1 MLFDCRE
8 PITITRE
15 NPMQGMIISNPR
27 LEFLRPVLER
37 WFDCIDRYN
46 AVRGDNDTPY
56 WHDEKANLGLL
67 SAAAWMAEL
76 VTLRDTATRK
86 QNEEGERNARA
97 DLFIAGAEDRA
108 FIQATQRWPRVT
120 SLNLTQALADITS
133 DAKRIS
139 YASDLKLGCL
149 FVAPQKAQHSASPE
163 ELQDMV
169 DDLQKEHTCAV
180 AWYFPY
186 AYRKLRSEAGNYH
199 PGIAVLFKEARG

>member
-1 MLFDCRE
+1 
-8 PITITRE
+8 
-15 NPMQGMIISNPR
+15 MQGMIISNPR

-46 AVRGDNDTPY
+46 AVRGDSDTPY

-97 DLFIAGAEDRA
+97 DLFLAGAEDRA
-108 FIQATQRWPRVT
+108 YIQATQRWPRVN

>member
-1 MLFDCRE
+1 
-8 PITITRE
+8 
-15 NPMQGMIISNPR
+15 MQGMIISNPK

-67 SAAAWMAEL
+67 SAAAWMAEM
-76 VTLRDTATRK
+76 VTLQNAATRK
-86 QNEEGERNARA
+86 QNEEGERNVSA
-97 DLFIAGAEDRA
+97 DLFIASADERA
-108 FIQATQRWPRVT
+108 FIQATQRWPKVNN
-120 SLNLTQALADITS
+120 LNLTQPLLEAAS

-149 FVAPQKAQHSASPE
+149 FVAPQKAQQSATPE
-163 ELQDMV
+163 ELQDMI
-169 DDLQKEHTCAV
+169 DDLQKENTCAV

-186 AYRKLRSEAGNYH
+186 AYRKLRNEAGQYH
-199 PGIAVLFKEARG
+199 PGIALLLKQAHG

>member
-1 MLFDCRE
+1 
-8 PITITRE
+8 
-15 NPMQGMIISNPR
+15 MQGMIISNPK

-46 AVRGDNDTPY
+46 AVRGDNETPY
-56 WHDEKANLGLL
+56 WLDEKANLGLL
-67 SAAAWMAEL
+67 SAAAWMAEM
-76 VTLRDTATRK
+76 VTLQQSPTRK
-86 QNEEGERNARA
+86 HIEEGERNGRA
-97 DLFIAGAEDRA
+97 DLFIATPESRA
-108 FIQATQRWPRVT
+108 WLQATQRWPRVN
-120 SLNLTQALADITS
+120 SLNLTQALQDITS

-149 FVAPQKAQHSASPE
+149 FVAPHKAQQGATPE

-186 AYRKLRSEAGNYH
+186 AYRKLRNEGGHYH
-199 PGIAVLFKEARG
+199 PGIAVLLKEARG

>member
-1 MLFDCRE
+1 
-8 PITITRE
+8 
-15 NPMQGMIISNPR
+15 MQGMIISNPK
-27 LEFLRPVLER
+27 LEFLRPLLER

-56 WHDEKANLGLL
+56 WFDEKANLSLL
-67 SAAAWMAEL
+67 SAAAWMAEM
-76 VTLRDTATRK
+76 VTLQQTPTRK
-86 QNEEGERNARA
+86 QTEEGERNARA
-97 DLFIAGAEDRA
+97 DLFIATSDERA
-108 FIQATQRWPRVT
+108 YLQTTQRWPKVN
-120 SLNLTQALADITS
+120 SLNLTQALVDITS

-149 FVAPQKAQHSASPE
+149 FVAPQKAQQSATPE

-186 AYRKLRSEAGNYH
+186 AYRKLRNEAGHYH

>member
-1 MLFDCRE
+1 MM
-8 PITITRE
+8 T
-15 NPMQGMIISNPR
+15 MQGMIISNPR

-46 AVRGDNDTPY
+46 AIRGDNDTPY

-76 VTLRDTATRK
+76 VTLCDTPTRK

-108 FIQATQRWPRVT
+108 YLQATQRWPRVNN
-120 SLNLTQALADITS
+120 LNLTQALLDITS

-139 YASDLKLGCL
+139 FASDLKLGCL

-169 DDLQKEHTCAV
+169 DDLQKEHCCAV

-199 PGIAVLFKEARG
+199 PGVAVLLKEARG

>member
-1 MLFDCRE
+1 
-8 PITITRE
+8 
-15 NPMQGMIISNPR
+15 MQGMIISNPR

-97 DLFIAGAEDRA
+97 DLFLAGAEDRA
-108 FIQATQRWPRVT
+108 YIQATQRWPRVN
-120 SLNLTQALADITS
+120 SLNLTQALTDITS

>member
-1 MLFDCRE
+1 
-8 PITITRE
+8 
-15 NPMQGMIISNPR
+15 MQGMIISNPK

-46 AVRGDNDTPY
+46 VVRGDNETPY
-56 WHDEKANLGLL
+56 WLDEKANLGLL
-67 SAAAWMAEL
+67 SAAAWMAEMI
-76 VTLRDTATRK
+76 TLQQSPTGK
-86 QNEEGERNARA
+86 QMEEGERNARA
-97 DLFIAGAEDRA
+97 DLFIATPETRA
-108 FIQATQRWPRVT
+108 WLQVTQRWPQVKN
-120 SLNLTQALADITS
+120 LNLTQALHDITS
-133 DAKRIS
+133 NAKQVS

-149 FVAPQKAQHSASPE
+149 FVAPQKTQHGATPE

-186 AYRKLRSEAGNYH
+186 AYRKLRNETGQYH

>member
-1 MLFDCRE
+1 
-8 PITITRE
+8 
-15 NPMQGMIISNPR
+15 MQGMIISNPR

-76 VTLRDTATRK
+76 VTLCDTATRK
-86 QNEEGERNARA
+86 QNEDGERNARA
-97 DLFIAGAEDRA
+97 HLFLAGAEDRA
-108 FIQATQRWPRVT
+108 YIQATQRWPRV
-120 SLNLTQALADITS
+120 SNLNLTQALLEITS

-139 YASDLKLGCL
+139 FASDLKLGCL

-169 DDLQKEHTCAV
+169 DDLQKEHCCAV

>member
-1 MLFDCRE
+1 
-8 PITITRE
+8 
-15 NPMQGMIISNPR
+15 MQGMIISNPR
-27 LEFLRPVLER
+27 LEFLRPMLER

-67 SAAAWMAEL
+67 SASAWMAEL
-76 VTLRDTATRK
+76 VTLCDTATRK
-86 QNEEGERNARA
+86 QNEDGERNARA

-108 FIQATQRWPRVT
+108 YLQATQRWPRVNN
-120 SLNLTQALADITS
+120 LNLTQALLEITS

-139 YASDLKLGCL
+139 FTSDLKLGCL

-169 DDLQKEHTCAV
+169 DDLQKEHCCAV

>member
-1 MLFDCRE
+1 
-8 PITITRE
+8 
-15 NPMQGMIISNPR
+15 MQGMLISNPK

-56 WHDEKANLGLL
+56 WFDERANLGLL
-67 SAAAWMAEL
+67 SAAAWMAEM
-76 VTLRDTATRK
+76 VTLQSAPTRK
-86 QNEEGERNARA
+86 QNEEGERNVSA
-97 DLFIAGAEDRA
+97 DLFIAGADERA
-108 FIQATQRWPRVT
+108 FIQATQRWPKVT
-120 SLNLTQALADITS
+120 NLNLTQPLLEATS

-149 FVAPQKAQHSASPE
+149 FVAPQKPQQSATPE

-169 DDLQKEHTCAV
+169 DDLQKENTCAV

-186 AYRKLRSEAGNYH
+186 AYRKLRNEAGHYH
-199 PGIAVLFKEARG
+199 PGIAVLFKQAHG

>member
-1 MLFDCRE
+1 
-8 PITITRE
+8 
-15 NPMQGMIISNPR
+15 MQGMIISNPR

-46 AVRGDNDTPY
+46 AVRGDSDTPY

-76 VTLRDTATRK
+76 VTLEQTATRK
-86 QNEEGERNARA
+86 QSEEGERNARA
-97 DLFIAGAEDRA
+97 DLLLAGSEDRA
-108 FIQATQRWPRVT
+108 YIQATQRWPRVNN
-120 SLNLTQALADITS
+120 LNLTQALLEITS

-139 YASDLKLGCL
+139 FASDLKLGCL

>member
-1 MLFDCRE
+1 
-8 PITITRE
+8 
-15 NPMQGMIISNPR
+15 MQGMIISNPK

-56 WHDEKANLGLL
+56 WFEKANLSLL
-67 SAAAWMAEL
+67 SAAAWMAEM
-76 VTLRDTATRK
+76 VTLQQTPTRK
-86 QNEEGERNARA
+86 QTEEGERNGRA
-97 DLFIAGAEDRA
+97 DLFIATSEERA
-108 FIQATQRWPRVT
+108 YLQTTQRWPRVN
-120 SLNLTQALADITS
+120 SLNLTQALQDITS

-149 FVAPQKAQHSASPE
+149 FVAPQKAQQSATPE

-169 DDLQKEHTCAV
+169 DDLQKEHSCAV

-186 AYRKLRSEAGNYH
+186 AYRKLRNEAGNYH
-199 PGIAVLFKEARG
+199 PGIAVLLKEARG